1 MIINILILV
10 VLALAIRRGMQV
22 GLVIE
27 LLNLVGYLV
36 ALVGGIFLSHPI
48 NIAIQHWLDT
58 QSNLQQPLLN
68 FFLRNIMFFVVF
80 GLIWQVFRLIK
91 QVIIPVTKLPVINTV
106 NGLLGGA
113 VNFVIVY
120 LVIFVLLFIFA
131 QMPIETWQAA
141 IRHSEVA
148 QFILDKTPQIFRYG
162 LNHLANYGG
171 DIYL

>member
-10 VLALAIRRGMQV
+10 VLALAIRCGMQV

-68 FFLRNIMFFVVF
+68 FFLRNIMWF
-80 GLIWQVFRLIK
+80 
-91 QVIIPVTKLPVINTV
+91 
-106 NGLLGGA
+106 
-113 VNFVIVY
+113 
-120 LVIFVLLFIFA
+120 LV
-131 QMPIETWQAA
+131 
-141 IRHSEVA
+141 
-148 QFILDKTPQIFRYG
+148 
-162 LNHLANYGG
+162 
-171 DIYL
+171 

>member
-1 MIINILILV
+1 M
-10 VLALAIRRGMQV
+10 
-22 GLVIE
+22 
-27 LLNLVGYLV
+27 
-36 ALVGGIFLSHPI
+36 
-48 NIAIQHWLDT
+48 
-58 QSNLQQPLLN
+58 
-68 FFLRNIMFFVVF
+68 VF

-131 QMPIETWQAA
+131 QMPIETWQVA